1 MKILIDSDYFPEK
14 NKSFHK
20 FLSKIIKTMIL
31 VIVIKENQK
40 NNKIHRDK
48 SETVIKNLCNYGSND
63 ASIQQR
69 TEKTYTGKTS
79 FA

>member
-14 NKSFHK
+14 NKPFHK

-31 VIVIKENQK
+31 VIVIKRKSK

-48 SETVIKNLCNYGSND
+48 SETVIKNLCN
-63 ASIQQR
+63 
-69 TEKTYTGKTS
+69 
-79 FA
+79 